1 MAQGMGEA
9 LDEKICTNMICH
21 YGKAGAAL
29 SLICDSF
36 DHLLTNSSVSIF
48 RLYIQTRELKKFQPR
63 LIINQI
69 KLAEQI
75 TLIILLGFAG
85 KIQEALALFSKMQG
99 EGIKPGKVGSFLLFF
114 GVG

>member
-36 DHLLTNSSVSIF
+36 DHLLTNSTVSIF
-48 RLYIQTRELKKFQPR
+48 RLYIQTRAKK
-63 LIINQI
+63 NSI
-69 KLAEQI
+69 KIGRANNADYSTWLCRQNSRSI
-75 TLIILLGFAG
+75 SSV
-85 KIQEALALFSKMQG
+85 Q
-99 EGIKPGKVGSFLLFF
+99 
-114 GVG
+114 

>member
-48 RLYIQTRELKKFQPR
+48 SSQKKKKSSVSIFRLYIQTRAKK
-63 LIINQI
+63 ISI
-69 KLAEQI
+69 KIGRANNADCSTWLCRQNSRSI
-75 TLIILLGFAG
+75 SPV
-85 KIQEALALFSKMQG
+85 Q
-99 EGIKPGKVGSFLLFF
+99 
-114 GVG
+114 